1 MAGIFPI
8 DGDCNR
14 IPRLLSYLMRCFALV
29 VTVIVFSIAGWSR
42 DLPRYAVILS
52 DPAAMSSRAQR
63 GSPALEAARAKVI
76 AGQESVKAELRA
88 RGVRITGSA
97 HTLLNAIFV
106 AAEPDTAEQLKSIA
120 GVRQIARLGRFRLKL
135 DHAVQLI
142 NVPAAY
148 NLLGGA
154 SNAGAGIKI
163 GLIDTGITATHPAFQ
178 DSSLTP
184 PAGFPICQVDVVE
197 TNGSPQWEDCT
208 ASDPVNGLPFC
219 SSTSCAYTNNKVIV
233 ARSYVPLLNS
243 GLAATSRPDDYSP
256 RDRVGHGTATAMA
269 AAGVTNTG
277 PSDTITGVAPKA
289 FVGNYKVFGSPGVN
303 NYTSGELVIQA
314 IEDAFNDGMDI
325 VSMSLGGPALSGP
338 LDSGR
343 ACGAPAGDICDAEAY
358 TVQQAVEQGM
368 VVVAAA
374 GNEGDTGLLP
384 SATLNTIDSPSD
396 APDAISV
403 AATTNSHTWGNA
415 ITVNGLGNY
424 LGQFGDGPMPTTTIT
439 GQLGDVASVGDP
451 QACTAPPAGSLSGL
465 IVLVARGTCTFLVKI
480 QSLQTAGAVG
490 AIITNNPGDDTLV
503 QPGGLNG
510 TAIPAIFIGY
520 DDGQTIRAYLNKNPQ
535 ATVNIS
541 PELAAVNVVT
551 YNRVAPFSSHGPVV
565 GTGALKPDVAAVG
578 VDLYLAGQSYDPNGE
593 LYSATGYLVSQGTS
607 FSTPQVAGIAALV
620 LQRFPSLSPIEVK
633 SAVVNTATQSLTEN
647 GNMASVLAVGA
658 GLANAAFAVTNTLLV
673 NPASASFGVLKSA
686 SLPVTLPLQL
696 INIGTQALTLS
707 VSINRLTTE
716 VNAQTSID
724 LPNVTLP
731 AGQSNNIHL
740 TLSGTLPAPG
750 IYEGFVTITG
760 APNPINI
767 PYVYLVGD
775 GVPNNLISIAGDADD
790 GTVGQQSAGGYV
802 ILQIVDQYGVP
813 IPNLPVTFNV
823 ASGGGQLIPQCI
835 TGCAAASSTDNYGQA
850 AAEMFLGPNPGN
862 NVYTATAGS
871 LTASFTATG
880 IAQPTILPNGVVNAA
895 SYANQPAAPGSYVAL
910 FGNNLAPSTSQYST
924 PYLPIALSSV
934 TVSFD
939 NPNVSAAGH
948 IVSVSPGQINLQVP
962 WELQGQPS
970 VQIKVSVAD
979 SSGVVFTLPLGA
991 YAPAL
996 FEIPSGGQNI
1006 AAALDENNNIVTPS
1020 NPVARGHV
1028 VQLFGNGLGPVN
1040 NQPASGDPAPFSP
1053 FLATTTTTPIVTIGG
1068 MNAQVNF
1075 SGLTPGNAALYQVN
1089 AVVPE
1094 TTGTGLQTVIISI
1107 GGVVSA
1113 ASLLPVE

>member
-1 MAGIFPI
+1 
-8 DGDCNR
+8 
-14 IPRLLSYLMRCFALV
+14 MRSIALAV
-29 VTVIVFSIAGWSR
+29 VTMFCSLPGWSK
-42 DLPRYAVILS
+42 DLPRYAIILS
-52 DPAAMSSRAQR
+52 DPAPKTDRAKVR
-63 GSPALEAARAKVI
+63 TPADEAARAKVL
-76 AGQESVKAELRA
+76 AAQERVKGEFRS

-106 AAEPDTAEQLKSIA
+106 AAEPDTAAQLKSVA
-120 GVRQIARLGRFRLKL
+120 GVIQVARLGRFHLNL

-148 NLLGGA
+148 SLLGGA

-178 DSSLTP
+178 NPSLTP
-184 PAGFPICQVDVVE
+184 PAGFPICQVAAVG

-208 ASDPVNGLPFC
+208 ASDPANGLPVC
-219 SSTSCAYTNNKVIV
+219 SSVSCEFTNNKVIV
-233 ARSYVPLLNS
+233 ARSYVALLNS
-243 GLAATSRPDDYSP
+243 AVAASSRPDDNSP

-289 FVGNYKVFGSPGVN
+289 FVGSYKVFGSPGVN
-303 NYTSGELVIQA
+303 NYASGDLVIQA
-314 IEDAFNDGMDI
+314 VDDAFNDGMDI
-325 VSMSLGGPALSGP
+325 VSMSLGGPALFGP

-343 ACGAPAGDICDAEAY
+343 ACGASVGAICDVEAY
-358 TVQQAVEQGM
+358 VVQQAVEKGM

-374 GNEGDTGLLP
+374 GNEGETGLLT
-384 SATLNTIDSPSD
+384 SAALNTIDSPSD

-424 LGQFGDGPMPTTTIT
+424 LGQFGDGPTPAAAIT
-439 GQLGDVASVGDP
+439 GQLGDVANVGDP
-451 QACTAPPAGSLSGL
+451 QACTAPSAGSLNGL
-465 IVLVARGTCTFLVKI
+465 IALVARGTCTFLTKI
-480 QSLQTAGAVG
+480 QSLQIAGAAG
-490 AIITNNPGDDTLV
+490 AIVTNNPGDDTLV

-520 DDGQTIRAYLNKNPQ
+520 DDGQTIRTYLTNNPQ
-535 ATVNIS
+535 ATVGIS
-541 PELAAVNVVT
+541 PNLAAVNVTT
-551 YNRVAPFSSHGPVV
+551 YNQVAPFSSHGPVL

-593 LYSATGYLVSQGTS
+593 LYAPTGYLVSQGTS
-607 FSTPQVAGIAALV
+607 FSTPQVAGVAALV
-620 LQRFPSLSPIEVK
+620 LQQFPNLSPVEVK
-633 SAVVNTATQSLTEN
+633 SAVVNTAAQSLTEN
-647 GNMASVLAVGA
+647 GKTASALAVGA
-658 GLANAAFAVTNTLLV
+658 GLVNAGLAVSNTLLV
-673 NPASASFGVLKSA
+673 NPTGASFGVLKSA

-696 INIGTQALTLS
+696 INIGTASLTLS
-707 VSINRLTTE
+707 VSINRRTTE
-716 VNAQTSID
+716 VDAHTSID

-731 AGQSNNIHL
+731 AGQSSNIHL
-740 TLSGTLPAPG
+740 TLSGTLPPPG

-767 PYVYLVGD
+767 PYLYLVGD

-790 GTVGQQSAGGYV
+790 GTAGQQSASGYI
-802 ILQIVDQYGVP
+802 ILQVVDQYGVP
-813 IPNLPVTFNV
+813 IPNLPVTFSV
-823 ASGGGQLIPQCI
+823 TSGGGRLVPQCI
-835 TGCAAASSTDNYGQA
+835 TGCASTSSTDNYGQA

-862 NVYTATAGS
+862 NVYTAAAGS
-871 LTASFTATG
+871 LTATFTATG
-880 IAQPTILPNGVVNAA
+880 LAQPVISPNGVVNAA
-895 SYANQPAAPGSYVAL
+895 SLTSHTAAPGSYIAL
-910 FGNNLAPSTSQYST
+910 FGSNLAPSSSSYST
-924 PYLPIALSSV
+924 SYLPIALNQV

-939 NPNVSAAGH
+939 NPNLSVPGH
-948 IVSVSPGQINLQVP
+948 IVFVSPGQVNLQVP
-962 WELQGQPS
+962 WELRGQPS

-979 SSGVVFTLPLGA
+979 SSGLVYTLPLGT

-1006 AAALDENNNIVTPS
+1006 AAALDENNSIVTTS
-1020 NPVARGHV
+1020 NPVARGHI

-1040 NQPASGDPAPFSP
+1040 NQPASGEPAPLNP
-1053 FLATTTTTPIVTIGG
+1053 LATTTTTPVVTIGG
-1068 MNAQVNF
+1068 MNAQVQF
-1075 SGLTPGNAALYQVN
+1075 SGMTPGNAALYQIN

-1094 TTGTGLQTVIISI
+1094 ISPGLQTIGISI
-1107 GGVVSA
+1107 GGVVST
-1113 ASLLPVE
+1113 ASLLPVQ